1 MGRITNDLEI
11 KQTQSGIAVLSFTVA
26 VNKTY
31 GKQGEEKQADFI
43 DCVAWRN
50 TAEFISK
57 YFSKGK
63 MIAITGELRTR
74 VYEDKNGSKHKVT
87 ELYINNAE
95 FTGEKAA
102 APQQIPQEIPP
113 QSVDAAVIEL
123 GGFDEIGSDSDLPY

>member
-1 MGRITNDLEI
+1 MGLNNSVIMGRITNDLEI

-26 VNKTY
+26 VNRTY
-31 GKQGEEKQADFI
+31 GKQGDEKQADFI

-50 TAEFISK
+50 TAEFIGK

-63 MIAITGELRTR
+63 MIALQGELRTR
-74 VYEDKNGSKHKVT
+74 IYEDKNGSKHKVT

-102 APQQIPQEIPP
+102 APQ
-113 QSVDAAVIEL
+113 SVDAAAIEL
-123 GGFDEIGSDSDLPY
+123 GGFDEIGSDSDIPF